1 MSSDTVLIC
10 PPTFFDVTYAINPW
24 MKGDIVDRDLAKAQW
39 DEFHAHLVK
48 IGVSVKMIPPMP
60 GLPDLIFT
68 ANAGTIRDTE
78 IVLSNFRHPERQP
91 EREEFNSW
99 FQRNGYITHVLP
111 DNVFFEGC
119 GDTIVTGNSMIAGYG
134 FRSDKLALN
143 LVADLLDL
151 NLIPLKL
158 KDPRFYH
165 LDTCFCLLRSDL
177 AIYHPGAF
185 SKQGISKLKNIE
197 LIPIVEEDALRFACN
212 SIVYDDNILMP
223 AGCNQT
229 AERLRD
235 RGFDVK
241 LLDTSEFLKS
251 GGSLQCMALWI

>member
-1 MSSDTVLIC
+1 
-10 PPTFFDVTYAINPW
+10 
-24 MKGDIVDRDLAKAQW
+24 MKGDIVDHDLAATQW
-39 DEFHAHLVK
+39 NEFHAHLVK
-48 IGVSVKMIPPMP
+48 IGASIKMMPPMP

-68 ANAGTIRDTE
+68 ANAGTVRDTE
-78 IVLSNFRHPERQP
+78 IVLSNFRHPERQH
-91 EREEFNSW
+91 ERGEFDSW
-99 FQRNGYITHVLP
+99 FQRNGYITHILP
-111 DNVFFEGC
+111 DNVFFEGS
-119 GDTIVTGNSMIAGYG
+119 GDTIVTGDSMIAGYG
-134 FRSDKLALN
+134 FRSDKLALD
-143 LVADLLDL
+143 LAADLLDL

-165 LDTCFCLLRSDL
+165 LDTCFCLLRRDL

-197 LIPIVEEDALRFACN
+197 LIPIAEEDALRFACN
-212 SIVYDDNILMP
+212 SVVYDDNILMP

-229 AERLRD
+229 AEHLRD
-235 RGFDVK
+235 RGFDVT